1 MQTRLIPLLTAFSI
15 LLAAS
20 QARAQCADWQVGPL
34 DNGGAANGTDGP
46 IRAMYPFDP
55 DGAGPLP
62 VMLVA
67 AGQFT
72 SIQGVSA
79 SNIAARDPAT
89 GMWQPLGSG
98 TDDVVY
104 ALTVYNGELIAGGSF
119 THAGGVGT
127 NHVARWNGSSWQ
139 TLPYGGN
146 PDGVNNLVTSLAVY
160 NGKLIVGGAFT
171 MAGGAVFAHDIASW
185 DPVSSWQTLGVGV
198 GCNVLNCGGQVMCLT
213 TWGGDL
219 IAGGSFTYAGNQ
231 PASYT
236 ARWDGTSWHAMGGD
250 KNGDVTCLQP
260 FNGELIAGGRFSQVD
275 QYPGSHVDASNIAR
289 WNGSAWQA
297 LGSGTDS
304 DVLSLS
310 VYNGT
315 LIVGGGFDHAGGIAV
330 NDIAGW
336 NGSSWTALGAGIQGS
351 FDYVE
356 SMMVY
361 NAELV
366 VGGSFSFA
374 GGQPANSMARWNGF
388 EWVPFGGGSAGIVF
402 AMTNYIGRVVA
413 GGDFHQNTNVGAAAH
428 AIAGWD
434 GVSLSAYGT
443 GMDAAVIALKSFKY
457 PGLFG
462 DSELIAGG
470 LFTHAGGVAANRIA
484 RWDQD
489 PLIAFPPPAWQAM
502 GSGFNSGVYAIERY
516 NSATY
521 AGGPFTFST
530 STVNHIARW
539 NETTK
544 LWEAVGTGMNG
555 AVRALKTFGSYL
567 YAGGD
572 FTTAGGV
579 STGGL
584 ARWDGTS
591 WSQVGG
597 VFNGTVYALEVHNG
611 LLVIGGLYPG
621 INSSPNLAYYTGSFY
636 STFATGGTNGAVRS
650 LRSTGTRLYIGGT
663 FSTAGGVSASNVAYW
678 DGFWHEVAGGAND
691 VVYAL
696 AAFNGEI
703 HAGGVFTAV
712 DNGALASPRWAKF
725 TPTGVPWFVSQPFSQ
740 TIQVGDNVSFTAQ
753 PAPGYPGVSFQ
764 WNRNGVPLLDG
775 LTPGGSTLS
784 GATTPTLTLTSAVFA
799 DNGGYQMVL
808 MSPCGND
815 SSVVATLDFTGVTGV
830 APPGPTGATVFE
842 TAGPNPTRGPSQLA
856 FSLAVEAQT
865 RFRVYDLAG
874 RLVRVIDMGRLP
886 AGPHQGTWDARDSNG
901 QRVHAGL
908 YFVSLEVDGQR
919 LGDKRLTVLH

>member
-1 MQTRLIPLLTAFSI
+1 MQARLIPLLIAFSI
-15 LLAAS
+15 LLTAS

-34 DNGGAANGTDGP
+34 DNGGAANGTDGV
-46 IRAMYPFDP
+46 ISAMYPWDP
-55 DGAGPLP
+55 DGAGPGSA
-62 VMLVA
+62 VLVV

-98 TDDVVY
+98 TDGAV
-104 ALTVYNGELIAGGSF
+104 ACLTVYNGELIAGGSF
-119 THAGGVGT
+119 AHAGGVPT
-127 NHVARWNGSSWQ
+127 NNIARWNGSSWQ
-139 TLPYGGN
+139 TLPYGTN
-146 PDGVNNLVTSLAVY
+146 PDGVNNRVNALTVY
-160 NGKLIVGGAFT
+160 NNKLIAGGAFT
-171 MAGGAVFAHDIASW
+171 LAGGAVYAHDIASW
-185 DPVSSWQTLGVGV
+185 DPVSSWQTVGVGV

-219 IAGGSFTYAGNQ
+219 IAGGDFSDAGNQ
-231 PASYT
+231 PART
-236 ARWDGTSWHAMGGD
+236 VARWNGSSWLPLGGGT
-250 KNGDVTCLQP
+250 NGERVTCLQP
-260 FNGELIAGGRFSQVD
+260 YNGELIVGGEFSQVD
-275 QYPGSHVDASNIAR
+275 QHPGGYVAASNIAR

-297 LGSGTDS
+297 LGSGTNS

-310 VYNGT
+310 VYKGV
-315 LIVGGGFDHAGGIAV
+315 LMVGGGFSLAGGVGAS
-330 NDIAGW
+330 DIAGW
-336 NGSSWTALGAGIQGS
+336 NGSSWTALGAGIGS
-351 FDYVE
+351 SWV
-356 SMMVY
+356 SSLMVF

-366 VGGSFSFA
+366 AGGYFNLA
-374 GGQPANSMARWNGF
+374 GGQPANSIARWNGF
-388 EWVPFGGGSAGIVF
+388 EWLPFGGGSAGIVF
-402 AMTNYIGRVVA
+402 AMTNYTGRLIA

-434 GVSLSAYGT
+434 GVSLSAYGN
-443 GMDAAVIALKSFKY
+443 GMDASVVALKSFKY
-457 PGLFG
+457 PGVRG
-462 DSELIAGG
+462 ANELIAAG
-470 LFTHAGGVAANRIA
+470 LFTHAGDVAANYIA
-484 RWDQD
+484 RWDQS
-489 PLIAFPPPAWQAM
+489 LIAFPPPAWQAM

-521 AGGPFTFST
+521 AGGAFTFST

-539 NETTK
+539 NETTQ
-544 LWEAVGTGMNG
+544 LWEAVSTGMNG
-555 AVRALKTFGSYL
+555 AVRALKVFGSYL

-584 ARWDGTS
+584 ARWDGAS

-597 VFNGTVYALEVHNG
+597 FFNGTVYALEVHNG
-611 LLVIGGLYPG
+611 LLVIGGVYPG
-621 INSSPNLAYYTGSFY
+621 INSSPNLAYFTGSFY

-650 LRSTGTRLYIGGT
+650 LASTGTRLYIGGT
-663 FSTAGGVSASNVAYW
+663 FSSAGGVPASNIAYW
-678 DGFWHEVAGGAND
+678 DGSWHEVAGGAND
-691 VVYAL
+691 IVYAL
-696 AAFNGEI
+696 ASFNSEI

-712 DNGALASPRWAKF
+712 HGGALASPRWAKYSQ
-725 TPTGVPWFVSQPFSQ
+725 TGVPWFVSQPFSQ

-753 PAPGYPGVSFQ
+753 PAPGYPGLSFQ

-775 LTPGGSTLS
+775 LTAGGSMLS

-799 DNGGYQMVL
+799 DGGGYQMVL

-815 SSVVATLDFTGVTGV
+815 SSVVASLDFTGVTGV
-830 APPGPTGATVFE
+830 APPGPNGATVFE
-842 TAGPNPTRGPSQLA
+842 AAGPNPTRGPSQLA

-886 AGPHQGTWDARDSNG
+886 AGPHQGTWDARDDHG

-908 YFVSLEVDGQR
+908 YFVSLEVEGQR